1 MTALPLR
8 HAPLAPVLPYVA
20 LVVGMLSLSI
30 GTTFAKGLVP
40 AVGAEGATA
49 YRVGLAAI
57 LLLLVWRP
65 WRMRFSRADLA
76 GLALYGAAIGGLNLC
91 FYLSL
96 KTIPLGVAF
105 AIEFA
110 GPLSLALI
118 YSRKLIHFVWV
129 GLAVLGLGLLLP
141 LPGAGQ
147 ALDPVGVALAAVAGV
162 FWALYIVFGKRL
174 SHIHPGPSVAMGM
187 SVAALVVLPFGVAH
201 AGAALLSPS
210 ILLAG
215 LAVAVASSAIP
226 YSLDLYAMRHIP
238 KRTFGV
244 LLSAE
249 PAVGAVAGLL
259 LLHEHLSGQQ
269 ALAIAAIVAAS
280 AGAVLTTRQPVP
292 TPALPE

>member
-8 HAPLAPVLPYVA
+8 QSPPAPVLPYVA

-30 GTTFAKGLVP
+30 GTTFAKGLFP

-57 LLLLVWRP
+57 LLLAVWRP
-65 WRMRFSRADLA
+65 WRLRFSRADLV

-118 YSRKLIHFVWV
+118 SSRKLIHFVWV

-141 LPGAGQ
+141 LSGAGQ
-147 ALDPVGVALAAVAGV
+147 ALDPTGVALAAVAGV

-174 SHIHPGPSVAMGM
+174 SHIHPGPSVAMG
-187 SVAALVVLPFGVAH
+187 
-201 AGAALLSPS
+201 
-210 ILLAG
+210 
-215 LAVAVASSAIP
+215 
-226 YSLDLYAMRHIP
+226 
-238 KRTFGV
+238 
-244 LLSAE
+244 
-249 PAVGAVAGLL
+249 
-259 LLHEHLSGQQ
+259 
-269 ALAIAAIVAAS
+269 
-280 AGAVLTTRQPVP
+280 
-292 TPALPE
+292 